1 VVHWLGQS
9 DLAAS
14 GSRTEVEARLLPFAF
29 AAGLLGVAD
38 ITDGGGRAREL
49 SLPS

>member
-14 GSRTEVEARLLPFAF
+14 GPRTEVEARLLPFAF

-38 ITDGGGRAREL
+38 ITDGGGRTREL
-49 SLPS
+49 SLLS